1 MIIYRYIDIHIYKY
15 INIIPP
21 SPPPII
27 YHKKQSVK
35 SGLNCQKDYI
45 FSGRIKKTSRI
56 VYKLLI
62 LFL

>member
-27 YHKKQSVK
+27 YHKKHSAK
-35 SGLNCQKDYI
+35 SGLNYKKDYI
-45 FSGRIKKTSRI
+45 FSGRIKKASGT
-56 VYKLLI
+56 VY
-62 LFL
+62 